1 MKGNVSAVFT
11 TQYQKV
17 IKKGN
22 TYHPGFLNAATETKN
37 CYKIR
42 RYKIG
47 IYLHLVV
54 LAPSQAA
61 ALL

>member
-1 MKGNVSAVFT
+1 MFP

-22 TYHPGFLNAATETKN
+22 IDHAGFLNAATETKN

-42 RYKIG
+42 
-47 IYLHLVV
+47 
-54 LAPSQAA
+54 
-61 ALL
+61 